1 LKRQVLETFL
11 RRAVAVQEL
20 RVRNPHSG
28 IAPVGNPDFFRK
40 IGWYAATILL
50 ALYHVHLRMKH
61 RPADASLSQPCLRQM
76 FCEPQDPVWR
86 TLVKIPSPLRSVL
99 VVLSLACG
107 LGSNCRHAAAE
118 ASTPTFP
125 ATELGIQCGKW
136 FDAFNSGEYKT
147 MQQMH
152 RSTDPESVANRR
164 ALRDY
169 QVFLMTRGVTPDAIE
184 LASPNTVSISGREKL
199 SGNAVTLIVR
209 GSAKSPISITEFGLR
224 PAKALRSDPAKPR
237 LSEIEALKDFDT
249 MLTRSN
255 EADEFSGAVLV
266 AKDGRVLFKKAWG
279 RADHA
284 TGSLNRTDTKFNLA
298 SAGKMFTGV
307 SVLQLAQDGK
317 LTLDDTVGKHLPEY
331 ANKDVREKVT
341 IRHLLTHKSGL
352 GEMFNAKYKAQRDN
366 LRTVGAF
373 VSLFEKEP
381 LQFEPGSRWSYSN
394 AGFCLLGAIVEKVSG
409 EDYYQY
415 LDKHIF
421 RPAGMHNTGAYET
434 DKPADNVAIGYT
446 RDGASTPDELRSR
459 RDNIKLH
466 VVKGSPAGG
475 SFSTVEDLERFAA
488 ALHDRQLLNDENT
501 KLAMSAQA
509 KTGIPGDA
517 SGYGFQIEAM
527 NGHAIVGHRGG
538 FPGISASFFMY
549 PDDAYVVVVLSNYDS
564 VAPVLALRMRDWIV
578 SDQSPGKIE

>member
-1 LKRQVLETFL
+1 MPINQLDSLTQQESAIDPAKIAVSKANTWWLRTKAAQFLSSLVAFLGHGEIVEPDRRTPMRISSASRLVEVLL
-11 RRAVAVQEL
+11 
-20 RVRNPHSG
+20 
-28 IAPVGNPDFFRK
+28 
-40 IGWYAATILL
+40 
-50 ALYHVHLRMKH
+50 
-61 RPADASLSQPCLRQM
+61 
-76 FCEPQDPVWR
+76 
-86 TLVKIPSPLRSVL
+86 VL
-99 VVLSLACG
+99 VGVNGA
-107 LGSNCRHAAAE
+107 NVHHAAAE
-118 ASTPTFP
+118 TPAPDFP
-125 ATELGIQCGKW
+125 STELGALCGKW
-136 FDAFNSGEYKT
+136 FEAFNSGDYEAMRKV
-147 MQQMH
+147 H
-152 RSTDPESVANRR
+152 LSTESEPVANRR

-169 QVFLMTRGVTPDAIE
+169 RVYLLTRGVVPDAI
-184 LASPNTVSISGREKL
+184 AHANDSTVTISGREKL
-199 SGNAVTLIVR
+199 SGASVNLIVR
-209 GSAKSPISITEFGLR
+209 GSAKPPISITEFGLR
-224 PAKALRSDPAKPR
+224 PGKPLASESAKPR
-237 LSEIEALKDFDT
+237 LSEIETLQDFDA
-249 MLTRSN
+249 MLTRLSD
-255 EADEFSGAVLV
+255 ADEFSGAALV

-279 RADHA
+279 KADHA
-284 TGSLNRTDTKFNLA
+284 TGRLNRTDTKFNLA
-298 SAGKMFTGV
+298 SAGKIFTGV
-307 SVLQLAQDGK
+307 AVLQLAQASK
-317 LTLDDTVGKHLPEY
+317 LTLDDTVGTHLPEY

-421 RPAGMHNTGAYET
+421 GPAGMHNTGAYET
-434 DKPADNVAIGYT
+434 DKPIDNVAIGYT
-446 RDGASTPDELRSR
+446 RDGASTPDELRAR

-475 SFSTVEDLERFAA
+475 GFSTVEDLERFAA
-488 ALHDRQLLNDENT
+488 ALQDRQLLNDEHT
-501 KLAMSAQA
+501 KLAMSPQA
-509 KTGIPGDA
+509 MTGIPGDA
-517 SGYGFQIEAM
+517 SGYGFQIEPM

-578 SDQSPGKIE
+578 SDQNPSKTE